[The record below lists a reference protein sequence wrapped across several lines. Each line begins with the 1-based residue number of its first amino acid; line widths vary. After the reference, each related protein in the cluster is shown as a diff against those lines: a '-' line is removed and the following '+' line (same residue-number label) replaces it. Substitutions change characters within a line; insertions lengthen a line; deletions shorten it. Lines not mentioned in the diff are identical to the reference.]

1 MKELSER
8 RTPGGEGVGESRE
21 IMTPPD
27 VPMTTEH
34 RAQLRRHYPTLLDN
48 MNTKYV
54 LPVLV
59 SFGVLTPA
67 MEDDILHAG
76 SGTRRDIA
84 RELLE
89 MLPTMGDRAFAALC
103 LGLRQGC
110 KQAYLADMLETLPK
124 PKRMSSTNTES
135 SLKNKDEVIDMGLE
149 IQVKKKDEVIK
160 SLEAKLRHTSE
171 QLEALQQAR
180 IQNQEDRDVTAKAA
194 LLKDLQEELAHKKR
208 EYEEL
213 KLRFLN
219 LRTKFKKY
227 KEEKESAVKRLE
239 KECRDVRILK
249 DNHAT
254 KAAKLDR
261 ENADLTLQ
269 LAEATRDLQD
279 SNNARTRTEEKFQ
292 ALKKERDDLFVKASA
307 AEKAAR
313 IAQSRQQ
320 TVETEKEEVERH
332 LAQVAAER
340 DDLEKDK
347 RDLEHILKHI
357 IDQHGVSEKDD
368 NPLAARKLVMQ
379 RRDGARHGRQNMSNR
394 KRQIDAENG
403 RRVVIERAFKKETVD
418 NKNKFADLLRKKN
431 P

>member
-1 MKELSER
+1 MKELTEGR
-8 RTPGGEGVGESRE
+8 GPGGGLGESRE

-124 PKRMSSTNTES
+124 AKTTAANAES
-135 SLKNKDEVIDMGLE
+135 RLKNKDEVIDMGLE
-149 IQVKKKDEVIK
+149 IQVKKKDEIIK

-180 IQNQEDRDVTAKAA
+180 IQNQEDRDVTAKTV
-194 LLKDLQEELAHKKR
+194 LLKEIQEELSHKKR

-219 LRTKFKKY
+219 MRTKFKKY
-227 KEEKESAVKRLE
+227 KEEKESVVKRLE

-261 ENADLTLQ
+261 ENADLTLE
-269 LAEATRDLQD
+269 LAETKRELQD
-279 SNNARTRTEEKFQ
+279 SNNAKNRADEKLQ
-292 ALKKERDDLFVKASA
+292 TLKKERDDLFGKVAD
-307 AEKAAR
+307 AERAAR
-313 IAQSRQQ
+313 IAQGRQQ

-340 DDLEKDK
+340 EDLEKDK

-368 NPLAARKLVMQ
+368 SPLAARKLAIQ
-379 RRDGARHGRQNMSNR
+379 RRDGVRPGRQNMSNR
-394 KRQIDAENG
+394 KRQMEVENG